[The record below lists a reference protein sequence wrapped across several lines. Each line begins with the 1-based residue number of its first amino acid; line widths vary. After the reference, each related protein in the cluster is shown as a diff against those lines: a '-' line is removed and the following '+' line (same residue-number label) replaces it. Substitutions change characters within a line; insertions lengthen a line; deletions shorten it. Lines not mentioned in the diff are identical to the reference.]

1 MRQNDASLACPSQW
15 TLWSSDGD
23 GLPVTLRFADAIGE
37 ILTAA
42 PESDIPET
50 PLPFRHYI

>member
-15 TLWSSDGD
+15 TLWWSHGD
-23 GLPVTLRFADAIGE
+23 GLPVTRRFADAIGE